1 MMDAEQ
7 VTELVNEIAERTAT
21 YAFFSGVAYGAQYGN
36 TPLSKGGSHDHN
48 MEEISN
54 RIRRAIESAQTD
66 LILSGRTEEEL

>member
-1 MMDAEQ
+1 MDAEQ

-21 YAFFSGVAYGAQYGN
+21 YAFFSGVAYGAHYGN
-36 TPLSKGGSHDHN
+36 TPLSKGGSHN

-66 LILSGRTEEEL
+66 LILSTRMEEEL